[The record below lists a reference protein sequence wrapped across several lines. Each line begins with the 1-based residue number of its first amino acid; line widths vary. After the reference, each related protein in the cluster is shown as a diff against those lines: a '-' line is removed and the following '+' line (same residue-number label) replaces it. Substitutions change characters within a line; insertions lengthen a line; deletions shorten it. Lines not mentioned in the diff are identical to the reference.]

1 MGETISKEGHQ
12 GLSKYGEKCTAEL
25 NKIVSLVR
33 GQLTSLERATCGA
46 LVVID
51 VHARDVTLQVG
62 FSRLYQACLQINQDP
77 LCPASHGQH
86 ACHPSSQL
94 CSSSCMCQLTPCS

>member
-1 MGETISKEGHQ
+1 MEGCK
-12 GLSKYGEKCTAEL
+12 GLAKYGEKCTAEL

-51 VHARDVTLQVG
+51 VHARDVTVQVV
-62 FSRLYQACLQINQDP
+62 
-77 LCPASHGQH
+77 
-86 ACHPSSQL
+86 
-94 CSSSCMCQLTPCS
+94 CSA